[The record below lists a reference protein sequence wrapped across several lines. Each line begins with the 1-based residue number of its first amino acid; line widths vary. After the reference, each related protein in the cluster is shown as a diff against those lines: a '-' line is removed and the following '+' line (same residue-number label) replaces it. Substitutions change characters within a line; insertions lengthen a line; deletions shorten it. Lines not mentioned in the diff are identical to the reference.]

1 MLTSIIEKYEIIL
14 GSKSPRRKE
23 LLNHIFSEFSIQ
35 VKSVEETFPKEL
47 KNEEIAIFLSELK
60 AKEFS
65 PTENQLIITADTIV
79 LIDGLVLGKPKD
91 KNDAFK
97 MLKMLSG
104 KTHEVITACTIKTN
118 KHFNSFYDKTEVTFY
133 ELSDEQII
141 EYIEKCRPLDKA
153 GSYGIQDWMG
163 HVGIRKMN
171 GEFFNVMGLPL
182 HKLYRELKRLE

>member
-1 MLTSIIEKYEIIL
+1 
-14 GSKSPRRKE
+14 
-23 LLNHIFSEFSIQ
+23 
-35 VKSVEETFPKEL
+35 
-47 KNEEIAIFLSELK
+47 
-60 AKEFS
+60 
-65 PTENQLIITADTIV
+65 
-79 LIDGLVLGKPKD
+79 
-91 KNDAFK
+91 
-97 MLKMLSG
+97 MLSG

-118 KHFNSFYDKTEVTFY
+118 NHFNSFYDKTEVTFY
-133 ELSDEQII
+133 ELSDEEII